1 MEVIQVA
8 RQWLAIAK
16 AEYLVLS
23 ASMRPHRRAYLGIL
37 TSIAF
42 IWAIIGAPILIGGLI
57 SAMIPMSTLQPLL
70 QVIFPGLMRTV
81 ALFLWI
87 VLLLFP
93 LSYALQEIKIGQ
105 WEIFLS
111 NNVRTRSILAGT
123 FFGKIPLFGLIVIFL
138 APLLITPLVLAFEVN
153 LIGQILIYG
162 VIVLMSL
169 GTIWFSNFITSIIQ
183 ARLGDSSRG
192 NDIAKA
198 LAMVVAIVVIIPMY
212 GLMFFL
218 PTMSEMMGMDAFL
231 ILPSTWFA
239 DTMSWFAVAF
249 NGVGLTGSQV
259 IGFGSVLQLDMLT
272 STVLMGGFVLA
283 TIGLALGMSDRVFTI
298 EAGVRTEVV
307 TTVGK
312 ENLILR
318 GLRRL
323 SPGPFGSLMVTNFKD
338 FMRKAQNLSKIF
350 YGVVLATILPVIMM
364 SIDIGDEAFQL
375 GDMFITIVAMMALV
389 GAMPFAGAGFLES
402 KDQLWIIQGAPS
414 GASKFVKSRIVT
426 QAMIGIVLILIP
438 STVMWFLIEMTVTD
452 LLAIAVL
459 GYMAIFGGML
469 ISTGITAG
477 NPNYEDTK
485 SPAHQTNVM
494 ASVMIA
500 EFSIIGVLFIDIFV
514 SIALN
519 INFFGIVENFFGP
532 GNMMIGMSF
541 IGILVQWMIGGVLVW
556 KGIHKLSS
564 PDN

>member
-1 MEVIQVA
+1 MT
-8 RQWLAIAK
+8 RKWLAIAK
-16 AEYLVLS
+16 VEYLVLS
-23 ASMRPHRRAYLGIL
+23 SSMRPHRRAFLGFL
-37 TSIAF
+37 TTLSL
-42 IWAIIGAPILIGGLI
+42 IWAAIGAPIVIGGLLN
-57 SAMIPMSTLQPLL
+57 AVIPIETLQPLL

-111 NNVRTRSILAGT
+111 NNVRTRDIMAGT
-123 FFGKIPLFGLIVIFL
+123 FLGKIPLFGLIVIFL

-162 VIVLMSL
+162 VIILLSL

-198 LAMVVAIVVIIPMY
+198 LAMVVAIIVIIPMY

-218 PTMSEMMGMDAFL
+218 PTMSELMGGDAFL
-231 ILPSTWFA
+231 LLPSTWFA
-239 DTMSWFAVAF
+239 DTMSWFAVTF

-259 IGFGSVLQLDMLT
+259 IGFGSILQLDMLS
-272 STVLMGGFVLA
+272 STALMSGFVLL
-283 TIGLALGMSDRVFTI
+283 TIGLALGMADRVFTI

-312 ENLILR
+312 ENIILR
-318 GLRRL
+318 GVRRL
-323 SPGPFGSLMVTNFKD
+323 APGSFGSLMVTHFKD

-364 SIDIGDEAFQL
+364 SMEIGDEAFQF
-375 GDMFITIVAMMALV
+375 GDMFIMLVAMMALV

-402 KDQLWIIQGAPS
+402 KDQLWIIQGTPS
-414 GASKFVKSRIVT
+414 GASRYVKSRIIT
-426 QAMIGIVLILIP
+426 QALIGIVLIIIPTVVLNLLIK
-438 STVMWFLIEMTVTD
+438 MT
-452 LLAIAVL
+452 LLETIMLTGL

-469 ISTGITAG
+469 VATGVTAG

-485 SPAHQTNVM
+485 SPAHQTNIMMTVL
-494 ASVMIA
+494 IA
-500 EFSIIGVLFIDIFV
+500 EFSIIGVMFVDIFA

-519 INFFGIVENFFGP
+519 IDFFGFMTNVFGP
-532 GNMMIGMSF
+532 GNTMFGLSF
-541 IGILVQWMIGGVLVW
+541 VGVMVQWMVGGILVWT
-556 KGIHKLSS
+556 GIRKLGS

>member
-1 MEVIQVA
+1 MV

-23 ASMRPHRRAYLGIL
+23 ASFRPHRRAYLGVL
-37 TSIAF
+37 TTLAF
-42 IWAIIGAPILIGGLI
+42 IWAAIGAPILIGGFINLL
-57 SAMIPMSTLQPLL
+57 MPTEMLQPLL
-70 QVIFPGLMRTV
+70 QVIFPGLMRTI

-111 NNVRTRSILAGT
+111 NNVRTRDIMTGT
-123 FFGKIPLFGLIVIFL
+123 FVGKIPLFGLIVIFL
-138 APLLITPLVLAFEVN
+138 SPLLVTPLVLAFEVN
-153 LIGQILIYG
+153 IVGQVLIYG
-162 VIVLMSL
+162 VIVTLSL
-169 GTIWFSNFITSIIQ
+169 GTIWLSNFITSIIQ

-231 ILPSTWFA
+231 VLPSTWFA

-249 NGVGLTGSQV
+249 NGVGMTGSQI

-272 STVLMGGFVLA
+272 STALMGGFVLL
-283 TIGLALGMSDRVFTI
+283 TIGVALGMSDRVFTI
-298 EAGVRTEVV
+298 EAGVRTEIV

-312 ENLILR
+312 ENIILR
-318 GLRRL
+318 GVRRL
-323 SPGPFGSLMVTNFKD
+323 VPGSFGTLMVSHFKD

-350 YGVVLATILPVIMM
+350 YGVVLATIMPVIMM
-364 SIDIGDEAFQL
+364 SIDIGEEAFTL
-375 GDMFITIVAMMALV
+375 GDMFVTIVAMMALV

-402 KDQLWIIQGAPS
+402 KDQLWIIQGTPS
-414 GASKFVKSRIVT
+414 GASRYVKSRIVT
-426 QAMIGIVLILIP
+426 QALIGIVLIIIPLIVL
-438 STVMWFLIEMTVTD
+438 TLLIEMTFFET
-452 LLAIAVL
+452 LMLTGL

-469 ISTGITAG
+469 VSTGVTAG

-485 SPAHQTNVM
+485 SPAHQTNIM
-494 ASVMIA
+494 MSVMIA
-500 EFSIIGVLFIDIFV
+500 EFSIIGVLLADVFI

-519 INFFGIVENFFGP
+519 INFFGIVENIFGP
-532 GNMMIGMSF
+532 GNLMYGMAF
-541 IGILVQWMIGGVLVW
+541 IGILVQWSIGGLLVW
-556 KGIHKLSS
+556 TGIRKLSS

>member
-1 MEVIQVA
+1 MV
-8 RQWLAIAK
+8 RKWLAIAK

-23 ASMRPHRRAYLGIL
+23 VSMRSHRRAYLGIL
-37 TSIAF
+37 ASLAF
-42 IWAIIGAPILIGGLI
+42 IWAAIIAPIMIGGMLNLI
-57 SAMIPMSTLQPLL
+57 IPMSTLQPLL
-70 QVIFPGLMRTV
+70 QVVFPGLMRTIS
-81 ALFLWI
+81 LFLWI

-111 NNVRTRSILAGT
+111 NNVRTRDIMTGT
-123 FFGKIPLFGLIVIFL
+123 FLGKIPLFGLIVIFL
-138 APLLITPLVLAFEVN
+138 APLLVTPLVLAFEVS

-162 VIVLMSL
+162 SITLLSL

-198 LAMVVAIVVIIPMY
+198 LAMVVAIIVIIPMY

-218 PTMSEMMGMDAFL
+218 PTMSELMGADAFL

-239 DTMSWFAVAF
+239 DTMSWFAVTF
-249 NGVGLTGSQV
+249 NGVGLTGSQI
-259 IGFGSVLQLDMLT
+259 IGFGSILQLDMLV
-272 STVLMGGFVLA
+272 STALMCGFVLL
-283 TIGLALGMSDRVFTI
+283 TIGLGLGMSDRVFTI

-312 ENLILR
+312 ENIILR
-318 GLRRL
+318 GVRRVA
-323 SPGPFGSLMVTNFKD
+323 PGSFGSLMVTHFKD

-350 YGVVLATILPVIMM
+350 YGVVLATILPVIMLSM
-364 SIDIGDEAFQL
+364 DIGDESFML
-375 GDMFITIVAMMALV
+375 GDMFVTIVAMMALV

-402 KDQLWIIQGAPS
+402 KDQLWIIQGTPS
-414 GASKFVKSRIVT
+414 GASRYVKSRIVT
-426 QAMIGIVLILIP
+426 QALIGIVLIIIP
-438 STVMWFLIEMTVTD
+438 TIVLNILLEMTLFETMMLVG
-452 LLAIAVL
+452 L

-469 ISTGITAG
+469 VATGVTAG

-494 ASVMIA
+494 MSVMIA
-500 EFSIIGVLFIDIFV
+500 EFSIIGVLLADVFI

-519 INFFGIVENFFGP
+519 IDFFGILDSIFGP
-532 GNMMIGMSF
+532 GNIMFGMSF
-541 IGILVQWMIGGVLVW
+541 IGILVQWMIGGILVW
-556 KGIHKLSS
+556 TGIRKLGS